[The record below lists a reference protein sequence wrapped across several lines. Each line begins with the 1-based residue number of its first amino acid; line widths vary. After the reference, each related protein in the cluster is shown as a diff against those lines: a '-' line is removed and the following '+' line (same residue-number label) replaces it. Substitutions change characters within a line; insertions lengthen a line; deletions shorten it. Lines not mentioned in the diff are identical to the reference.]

1 MSAENVKKFYE
12 AVSQDEKAKQRFNE
26 LNQKYQ
32 GVAMNAAKT
41 DAILEQELLPL
52 AKELGFE
59 FTLAEIKAYGVEVE
73 QMKSSCALSDSELEV
88 VSGSDWCFV
97 SAKIALRCTGY
108 GYPS

>member
-1 MSAENVKKFYE
+1 MSVENVENFY
-12 AVSQDEKAKQRFNE
+12 AAISQDETVKQRFNE

-59 FTLAEIKAYGVEVE
+59 FTLAEIKAYGEEVQQAKLPCE
-73 QMKSSCALSDSELEV
+73 LNDSELEV
-88 VSGSDWCFV
+88 VSGAGWC
-97 SAKIALRCTGY
+97 SAPSKIALRCTGY
-108 GYPS
+108 GS

>member
-32 GVAMNAAKT
+32 GVAMNAARM

-52 AKELGFE
+52 AKELGYE
-59 FTLAEIKAYGVEVE
+59 FTLTEIKAYGAEVQQTKLPCE
-73 QMKSSCALSDSELEV
+73 LNDSELEV

-108 GYPS
+108 GS